1 MEETTSYLPAV
12 NESSAQNMDQ
22 YTVQPKQP
30 SLLHKLPEINVRANI
45 ASMTKK
51 SGALLLLIFESIE
64 GRDSLYKHRR
74 NILLDSGPQISLIR
88 LDSAE
93 NL

>member
-1 MEETTSYLPAV
+1 MKAV
-12 NESSAQNMDQ
+12 HRIWIGTQCSQNSH
-22 YTVQPKQP
+22 P
-30 SLLHKLPEINVRANI
+30 LLHKLPEINVGANI

-51 SGALLLLIFESIE
+51 SGALLLLISESIE